1 MESAHSSKGRLG
13 DLVNW
18 IWQVLLFTALYFV
31 AERFNLEFTYYHDSV
46 TPVPWAPTGLALAGL
61 ILFGRRLWPGIFV
74 GSLLANPGY
83 PLDSWVGLLGIAIGN
98 TLGPLV
104 GATLLVRVA
113 EFRPSLERVRDGAS
127 FLVIGVLG
135 CTTINATIGAGSVLL
150 FGVMEADR
158 FWLVWLIWWLGAA
171 GDVLILTP
179 ILLMMA
185 HGTPSWRS
193 LSQRFEAWF
202 TLAVLLA
209 AGWFAFFVS
218 SLGLLGFAAV
228 LGLFP
233 ILVWAGIRLGQ
244 RGAMVASLLIISI
257 VTVATGTGFG
267 PFVLGTS
274 NEATFLLWAYSIY
287 IGISA
292 FTLAAAVEQRDVAER
307 MYRSKET
314 ERLLSE
320 RQQLLLLERGRL
332 TREMHDGLGGQL
344 VSVLSM
350 VERGLSSQNEVAKE
364 LRRAIDDIR
373 IVIDSLDPD
382 TTDLPTSLGKLR
394 ARLEPLLRRNGIE
407 LRWSVEDIPGL
418 ETIPPEAVL
427 NVLRI
432 IQEAVTNMLRHAN
445 ADSVELEI
453 TSSGVEPRQLH
464 ISIRDD
470 GQGIPENIHSG
481 GGGIANMKSR
491 ADQLG
496 AVLRFEG
503 TKSGTRIDLT
513 IPFPS

>member
-1 MESAHSSKGRLG
+1 VESANSRRGRSV
-13 DLVNW
+13 DSVNW
-18 IWQVLLFTALYFV
+18 IWQVLLFTVIYFV
-31 AERFNLEFTYYHDSV
+31 AARFNLEFTYYHENV
-46 TPVPWAPTGLALAGL
+46 TPVPWAPTGLALAAL

-74 GSLLANPGY
+74 GSLLANLEL
-83 PLDSWVGLLGIAIGN
+83 PLGSWVVLPGIAIGN
-98 TLGPLV
+98 TLESVV
-104 GATLLVRVA
+104 GATLLVRIA
-113 EFRPSLERVRDGAS
+113 DFRPNLERLRDGVS

-158 FWLVWLIWWLGAA
+158 FWSVWLIWWLGAA
-171 GDVLILTP
+171 GGILILTP
-179 ILLMMA
+179 ILLVMA

-193 LSQRFEAWF
+193 LSRRIEAWIAI
-202 TLAVLLA
+202 TVLLA
-209 AGWFAFFVS
+209 AGSFAFFAPG
-218 SLGLLGFAAV
+218 LGLLGFAAV
-228 LGLFP
+228 MGLFP
-233 ILVWAGIRLGQ
+233 ILVWAGIELGS

-274 NEATFLLWAYSIY
+274 NEATLLLWAYSVY

-292 FTLAAAVEQRDVAER
+292 FTLAAVVEQRDVAER

-314 ERLLSE
+314 ERIHSQRQRLLF
-320 RQQLLLLERGRL
+320 LERERL
-332 TREMHDGLGGQL
+332 MREVHDGLGGQL

-350 VERGLSSQNEVAKE
+350 VERGLSTPNEVAE
-364 LRRAIDDIR
+364 ALRRAIDDIR

-407 LRWSVEDIPGL
+407 LRWSVEDVPGL
-418 ETIPPEAVL
+418 ETIPPETVL
-427 NVLRI
+427 SVLRI

-464 ISIRDD
+464 VSIRDD

-481 GGGIANMKSR
+481 GRGIANMKSR

-513 IPFPS
+513 IPFSS

>member
-1 MESAHSSKGRLG
+1 VESANSRRGRSV
-13 DLVNW
+13 DSVNW
-18 IWQVLLFTALYFV
+18 IWQVLLFTVFYFV
-31 AERFNLEFTYYHDSV
+31 AGRFCLEFTYYHDNV
-46 TPVPWAPTGLALAGL
+46 TPVPWAPTGLALAAL

-74 GSLLANPGY
+74 GSLLVNLELPSG
-83 PLDSWVGLLGIAIGN
+83 SWLVQLGIAIGN
-98 TLGPLV
+98 TLESLV

-113 EFRPSLERVRDGAS
+113 DFRPNLERVRDGAS

-135 CTTINATIGAGSVLL
+135 CTTINATIGVGSTLL
-150 FGVMEADR
+150 FGLMEADR
-158 FWLVWLIWWLGAA
+158 FWSVWLIWWLGAA
-171 GDVLILTP
+171 GGVLILTP

-193 LSQRFEAWF
+193 LSRRVDAWISI
-202 TLAVLLA
+202 AVLLA
-209 AGWFAFFVS
+209 AGSFAFFVPG
-218 SLGLLGFAAV
+218 LGLLGFAAV
-228 LGLFP
+228 LALFP
-233 ILVWAGIRLGQ
+233 ILVWAGIRLGS

-292 FTLAAAVEQRDVAER
+292 FTLAAVVEQRDVAER

-314 ERLLSE
+314 ERIHSE
-320 RQQLLLLERGRL
+320 REQLLLLERERL

-350 VERGLSSQNEVAKE
+350 VERGLSNPNEVAE
-364 LRRAIDDIR
+364 ALRRAIDDIR

-407 LRWSVEDIPGL
+407 LRWRVEDIPGL

-432 IQEAVTNMLRHAN
+432 IQGAVTSMLRHPN
-445 ADSVELEI
+445 AESVELEI
-453 TSSGVEPRQLH
+453 TSSRVERGQLH

-470 GQGIPENIHSG
+470 GRGLPGNIHAG
-481 GGGIANMKSR
+481 GGEITNMKSR

-496 AVLRFEG
+496 GVLRFEG

-513 IPFPS
+513 VPFSP

>member
-1 MESAHSSKGRLG
+1 LVDS
-13 DLVNW
+13 VNW
-18 IWQVLLFTALYFV
+18 IWQVLLFTFVYFV
-31 AERFNLEFTYYHDSV
+31 AARFNLEFTYYHDNV
-46 TPVPWAPTGLALAGL
+46 TPVLWAPTGLALATL
-61 ILFGRRLWPGIFV
+61 ILFGRRLWPGILV
-74 GSLLANPGY
+74 GSLLANFEFRLG
-83 PLDSWVGLLGIAIGN
+83 SWVGLLGISIGN
-98 TLGPLV
+98 TLESLV

-113 EFRPSLERVRDGAS
+113 DFRPNLERVRDGAW

-150 FGVMEADR
+150 FGQMQVDH
-158 FWLVWLIWWLGAA
+158 FWSVWLIWWLGAA
-171 GDVLILTP
+171 GGVLILTP

-193 LSQRFEAWF
+193 LGRRVEAWIAI
-202 TLAVLLA
+202 AVLLA
-209 AGWFAFFVS
+209 AGSFAFFVPG
-218 SLGLLGFAAV
+218 LGLLGFAAV

-233 ILVWAGIRLGQ
+233 ILVWAGIQLGP
-244 RGAMVASLLIISI
+244 RGAMVSSLLIISI
-257 VTVATGTGFG
+257 ATVATGTGFG

-292 FTLAAAVEQRDVAER
+292 FTLAAVVEQRDVAER
-307 MYRSKET
+307 MYRSKE
-314 ERLLSE
+314 RDRIHSQ
-320 RQQLLLLERGRL
+320 RHQVLLLERERL
-332 TREMHDGLGGQL
+332 TREVHDGLGGQL

-350 VERGLSSQNEVAKE
+350 VERGRSNPNEVAE
-364 LRRAIDDIR
+364 ALRRAIDDIR

-407 LRWSVEDIPGL
+407 LRWRVEDVPGL

-432 IQEAVTNMLRHAN
+432 IQEAVTNMLRHPN
-445 ADSVELEI
+445 SESVEVEI
-453 TSSGVEPRQLH
+453 TSSSVEQGQLH
-464 ISIRDD
+464 MSIRDD
-470 GQGIPENIHSG
+470 GRGLPGNIRSG
-481 GGGIANMKSR
+481 GSQIANMKSR

-496 AVLRFEG
+496 AEIRFEG

-513 IPFPS
+513 IPFSV